1 MLDKLFGGLTASFTG
16 GNPLDSIGSG
26 SVGHAL
32 GLDPVGGL
40 LKGALGGG
48 GNAVE
53 AAPSRA
59 LSHREAAYTEL
70 LDGPCDAE
78 GYANLEARAP
88 ASAPAQGGG
97 GLSGLLAKLADP
109 LGLFPGTNLG
119 DPLGL
124 LGGGGGMAGGL
135 LGGGGGGLTGLLGA
149 EEGKKAEGLLGDQSQ
164 MGGLL
169 SMLGSNAGSFTSLL
183 GFLK

>member
-1 MLDKLFGGLTASFTG
+1 MLDKLLGGLTAPFTS
-16 GNPLDSIGSG
+16 GNPLDAIGSG

-48 GNAVE
+48 NAVE
-53 AAPSRA
+53 AAPAHAAAR
-59 LSHREAAYTEL
+59 REAAYTEL
-70 LDGPCDAE
+70 LDEPCEMDGYTEPE
-78 GYANLEARAP
+78 GGAA
-88 ASAPAQGGG
+88 ASAPPQGGGLG

-124 LGGGGGMAGGL
+124 LGGGGMAGGL
-135 LGGGGGGLTGLLGA
+135 LGGGGGGGLSGLLGA
-149 EEGKKAEGLLGDQSQ
+149 EDGKKAAGLLGDQAQ

-169 SMLGSNAGSFTSLL
+169 SMLGSNAGSLSSLL
-183 GFLK
+183 GFL

>member
-1 MLDKLFGGLTASFTG
+1 
-16 GNPLDSIGSG
+16 
-26 SVGHAL
+26 
-32 GLDPVGGL
+32 
-40 LKGALGGG
+40 
-48 GNAVE
+48 VE

-59 LSHREAAYTEL
+59 LSYREAAYTEL
-70 LDGPCDAE
+70 LDGPCGVE
-78 GYANLEARAP
+78 GYAEVP
-88 ASAPAQGGG
+88 AAMSAPAQGGG

-124 LGGGGGMAGGL
+124 LGGGGGMGGGL
-135 LGGGGGGLTGLLGA
+135 GGLFGGGGGGLTGLLGA
-149 EEGKKAEGLLGDQSQ
+149 EDGKKAESLLGDQSQ

-169 SMLGSNAGSFTSLL
+169 SMLGSNSGSMTSLL